1 MKIYEA
7 KNHILIH
14 TEDISPSQHSHMAA
28 HIIVSLGGRIEIQ
41 SAGQKQFCYGGLVPA
56 GQIHKVNTNNNGV
69 LVFLYDCSTSI
80 AKQIKN
86 FQVIPD
92 EICKTISNLY
102 NTVKDSVNSDNY
114 YSFEKEC
121 LKLMGINCRENCETD
136 ERIHSAITYIQQ
148 NLCEKISCGEVA
160 NKVFL
165 SQSRFSHLFK
175 EKMGMTFSAYLIYQR
190 LMYVY
195 AGVIGGKSI
204 TTAALAAGFA
214 SSAHFA
220 DVNRR
225 VFGISASNITAN
237 ISFEKIR

>member
-41 SAGQKQFCYGGLVPA
+41 SAGQKHFCYGGLVPA

-121 LKLMGINCRENCETD
+121 LKLMGINCRENRFRRQGRA
-136 ERIHSAITYIQQ
+136 RIKRVYCLPRAPTI
-148 NLCEKISCGEVA
+148 L
-160 NKVFL
+160 
-165 SQSRFSHLFK
+165 FSK
-175 EKMGMTFSAYLIYQR
+175 NPRRS
-190 LMYVY
+190 
-195 AGVIGGKSI
+195 
-204 TTAALAAGFA
+204 
-214 SSAHFA
+214 
-220 DVNRR
+220 RR
-225 VFGISASNITAN
+225 VKYYRVRCFAGGIPC
-237 ISFEKIR
+237 R